1 MLGVQR
7 LSEYQGDMTSP
18 ASLEGAS
25 LVSIVLPDL
34 PPPNQAFATPATP
47 ERLQRVAA
55 ALERRGIHTTI
66 AASADEAKQLALAL
80 IPEGAEVHIA
90 LSETMAQ
97 LGITAAI
104 QESGKYDAIRPKL
117 MLMDRATQHREMR
130 KLATAPD
137 YILGSVHAITDDG
150 VLLIASGTGS
160 QLGPYAQSAG
170 TVILVAGH
178 QKIVGDVAE
187 GLRRIHEYSLPLE
200 DQRMKDIGRQGSIV
214 GKVLLI
220 ERDMPGRI
228 HLILV
233 PEVIGF

>member
-1 MLGVQR
+1 M
-7 LSEYQGDMTSP
+7 SH
-18 ASLEGAS
+18 
-25 LVSIVLPDL
+25 VLPKL
-34 PPPNQAFATPATP
+34 PAPNQAFATPATP
-47 ERLQRVAA
+47 ERLRRVAE

-66 AASADEAKQLALAL
+66 AADATEAKQLALAL

-90 LSETMAQ
+90 LSETMAK
-97 LGITAAI
+97 LGITPAI

-117 MLMDRATQHREMR
+117 MRMDRATQHREMR

-150 VLLIASGTGS
+150 ILLIASGSGS

-170 TVILVAGH
+170 TVVLVAGH
-178 QKIVGDVAE
+178 QKIVSDVTE
-187 GLRRIHEYSLPLE
+187 GLRRIHEYSLPME
-200 DQRMKDIGRQGSIV
+200 DQRMKDMGHQGSIV

-220 ERDMPGRI
+220 EHEMPGRI
-228 HLILV
+228 HLILI